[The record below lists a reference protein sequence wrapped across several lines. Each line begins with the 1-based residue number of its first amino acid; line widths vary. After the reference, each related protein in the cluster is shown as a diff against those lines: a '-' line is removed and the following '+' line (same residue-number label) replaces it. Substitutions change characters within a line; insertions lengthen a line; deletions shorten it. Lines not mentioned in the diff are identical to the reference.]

1 MSDSAT
7 GLTMHGPAT
16 ALTLSDEGFSDFDI
30 EELTV
35 FDVSSAV
42 ALPEMGAS
50 NGGWF
55 CCSSSSS
62 SSCCV

>member
-1 MSDSAT
+1 MGET
-7 GLTMHGPAT
+7 TE
-16 ALTLSDEGFSDFDI
+16 LSLNDEGFSDFDI

-35 FDVSSAV
+35 FDVNSAV
-42 ALPEMGAS
+42 ALPELGAS
-50 NGGWF
+50 HGSWF

>member
-1 MSDSAT
+1 MDVSELS
-7 GLTMHGPAT
+7 LTDADFT
-16 ALTLSDEGFSDFDI
+16 DFDI

-35 FDVSSAV
+35 FDVTSAV
-42 ALPEMGAS
+42 ALPELGAS
-50 NGGWF
+50 HAAWF

>member
-1 MSDSAT
+1 MGETTD
-7 GLTMHGPAT
+7 
-16 ALTLSDEGFSDFDI
+16 LTLSDEGFSDFDI

-35 FDVSSAV
+35 FDVNSAV

-50 NGGWF
+50 SAHWF

>member
-1 MSDSAT
+1 MSDTTKSAT
-7 GLTMHGPAT
+7 T
-16 ALTLSDEGFSDFDI
+16 ALSLSDEGFSDFDI

-50 NGGWF
+50 TGAWF

-62 SSCCV
+62 SSCC

>member
-1 MSDSAT
+1 MNETTDLS
-7 GLTMHGPAT
+7 
-16 ALTLSDEGFSDFDI
+16 LSDEGFSDFDI

-50 NGGWF
+50 DAHGFF

-62 SSCCV
+62 SSCCI

>member
-1 MSDSAT
+1 MVQTDV
-7 GLTMHGPAT
+7 LR
-16 ALTLSDEGFSDFDI
+16 LDEEGFSEFDI

-35 FDVSSAV
+35 FDVNSAV
-42 ALPEMGAS
+42 ALPELGAS
-50 NGGWF
+50 NSGGWF

>member
-1 MSDSAT
+1 MGET
-7 GLTMHGPAT
+7 TE
-16 ALTLSDEGFSDFDI
+16 LTLSDEGFSDFDI

-42 ALPEMGAS
+42 ALPELAAS
-50 NGGWF
+50 SHGFF

-62 SSCCV
+62 SSCCI

>member
-1 MSDSAT
+1 MNET
-7 GLTMHGPAT
+7 TE
-16 ALTLSDEGFSDFDI
+16 LTLSDEGFSDFDI

-50 NGGWF
+50 DGSGWF

-62 SSCCV
+62 SSCCI